1 MPLARRTLIAGA
13 AALPLVNVGRALAAD
28 FSYRLSNNLPA
39 VHPLNVR
46 VEEAVARIAAATE
59 GRVQIK
65 LYPDS
70 QLGPD
75 TETLAKLGTGELEM
89 LSMSVSIV
97 STLVPAASINGIS
110 FAFKNY
116 NQVWAAMDGKLGAFV
131 RGEIAKR
138 GVVAVGR
145 MWNNGFRQITTSTK
159 AVRTPA
165 DLRGMKIR
173 VPVSPLWTS
182 TFNALG
188 ATPVSL
194 NFNQVHAALESHA
207 VDGQENSLAV
217 IQAAKLY
224 EVQSYCSLTNHIWD
238 GFWLLANA
246 QAMTRLPGG
255 DREIVEAEFNRSVTD
270 ERADLTRLN
279 PGMRGDLVVSG
290 LQLNAVEAEPF
301 QRMLQTA
308 GYYAE
313 WRDRFG
319 DAAWRLLEENV
330 GALS

>member
-116 NQVWAAMDGKLGAFV
+116 SQVWAAMDGKLGAFV

>member
-13 AALPLVNVGRALAAD
+13 AALPLVSIGRALAAD
-28 FSYRLSNNLPA
+28 FLYKLSNNLPA

-46 VEEAVARIAAATE
+46 MEEAVARIAAATE

-65 LYPDS
+65 LFPDS

-89 LSMSVSIV
+89 LSMSASIV
-97 STLVPAASINGIS
+97 STLVPAASINGIG

-116 NQVWAAMDGKLGAFV
+116 KQVWAAMDGKLGAFV
-131 RGEIAKR
+131 REEIAKH
-138 GVVAVGR
+138 GVAAVGR

-159 AVRTPA
+159 PVRTPA
-165 DLRGMKIR
+165 DLRGMKLR
-173 VPVSPLWTS
+173 VPVSPLWSS

-194 NFNQVHAALESHA
+194 NFNQVHAALQTGA

-224 EVQSYCSLTNHIWD
+224 EVQGYCSLTNHIWD

-246 QAMTRLPGG
+246 EAMARLPGR
-255 DREIVEAEFNRSVTD
+255 DRGIVEAEFDRSVTD

-290 LQLNAVEAEPF
+290 LQLNAVDAAPF
-301 QRMLQTA
+301 QLLLRKA

-313 WRDRFG
+313 WRGRFG
-319 DAAWRLLEENV
+319 DAAWRLLEEAA
-330 GALS
+330 GGLS

>member
-13 AALPLVNVGRALAAD
+13 SALPLVNIGRAMAAD
-28 FSYRLSNNLPA
+28 FSYKLSNNLPA

-75 TETLAKLGTGELEM
+75 TETIVKLGTGELEM
-89 LSMSVSIV
+89 LSMSASIM
-97 STLVPAASINGIS
+97 STLVPAASINGIG

-131 RGEIAKR
+131 RGEFAKH

-165 DLRGMKIR
+165 DLQGMKIR

-182 TFNALG
+182 TFTALG

-194 NFNQVHAALESHA
+194 NFNKVHAALESHA

-224 EVQSYCSLTNHIWD
+224 EVQGYCSLTNHIWD

-279 PGMRGDLVVSG
+279 PGMRGDLVLSG

-301 QRMLQTA
+301 QRLLQKA

-313 WRDRFG
+313 WRGRFG
-319 DAAWRLLEENV
+319 DAAWRLLEESV
-330 GALS
+330 GGLS

>member
-13 AALPLVNVGRALAAD
+13 AALPLVSIGRALAAD
-28 FSYRLSNNLPA
+28 FLYKLSNNLPA

-65 LYPDS
+65 LFPDS

-89 LSMSVSIV
+89 LSMSASIV
-97 STLVPAASINGIS
+97 STLVPAASINGIG

-116 NQVWAAMDGKLGAFV
+116 KQVWAAMDGKLGAFV
-131 RGEIAKR
+131 REEIAKH
-138 GVVAVGR
+138 GVAAVGR

-159 AVRTPA
+159 PVRTPA
-165 DLRGMKIR
+165 DLRGMKLR
-173 VPVSPLWTS
+173 VPVSPLWSS

-194 NFNQVHAALESHA
+194 NFNKVHAALQTGA

-224 EVQSYCSLTNHIWD
+224 EVQGYCSLTNHIWD

-246 QAMTRLPGG
+246 EAMARLPGR
-255 DREIVEAEFNRSVTD
+255 DRGIVEAEFDRSVTD

-290 LQLNAVEAEPF
+290 LQLNAVDAAPF
-301 QRMLQTA
+301 QLLLRKA

-313 WRDRFG
+313 WRGRFG
-319 DAAWRLLEENV
+319 DAAWRLLEEAA
-330 GALS
+330 GGLS

>member
-28 FSYRLSNNLPA
+28 FSYKLSNNLPA

-75 TETLAKLGTGELEM
+75 TETIVKLGTGELEM
-89 LSMSVSIV
+89 LSMSASIV

-138 GVVAVGR
+138 GVIAVGR

>member
-13 AALPLVNVGRALAAD
+13 AALPLVSIGRALAAD
-28 FSYRLSNNLPA
+28 FLYKLSNNLPA

-65 LYPDS
+65 LFPDS

-89 LSMSVSIV
+89 LSMSASIV
-97 STLVPAASINGIS
+97 STLVPAASINGIG

-116 NQVWAAMDGKLGAFV
+116 KQVWAAMDGKLGAFV
-131 RGEIAKR
+131 REEIAKH
-138 GVVAVGR
+138 GVAAVGR

-159 AVRTPA
+159 PVRTPA
-165 DLRGMKIR
+165 DLQGMKLR
-173 VPVSPLWTS
+173 VPVSPLWSS

-194 NFNQVHAALESHA
+194 NFNKVHAALQTGA

-224 EVQSYCSLTNHIWD
+224 EVQGYCSLTNHIWD

-246 QAMTRLPGG
+246 EAMTRLPGR
-255 DREIVEAEFNRSVTD
+255 DREIVEAEFDRSVTD

-290 LQLNAVEAEPF
+290 LQLNAVEAAPF
-301 QRMLQTA
+301 QLLLRKA

-313 WRDRFG
+313 WRGRFG
-319 DAAWRLLEENV
+319 DAAWRLLEEAA
-330 GALS
+330 GGLS